1 MLEFR
6 STTSWQHCDGGS
18 VIPCFYSFQLPQDYD
33 HNVDKLGAH
42 MKPLFGPI
50 WRDFLYEE
58 ARGVIMAILLYWS
71 STTLQFVVLK
81 FSSEIFFHYLQIV
94 VVEISLQCHW
104 YMSLFGKSHEP

>member
-1 MLEFR
+1 MLGFR

-18 VIPCFYSFQLPQDYD
+18 VIPCFESFQLPEDYD

-50 WRDFLYEE
+50 WKELLYDE
-58 ARGVIMAILLYWS
+58 AKGVIMVAMLYWS
-71 STTLQFVVLK
+71 SVILQFNLLN
-81 FSSEIFFHYLQIV
+81 FWGESLSHYLQII
-94 VVEISLQCHW
+94 VVEISLKFHW